1 MKKILKRRISQI
13 DHGQFDD
20 GTHPLLQHIYQLRG
34 INSSNALT
42 RSISALTTF
51 ETLTGISTAVAVLYQ
66 AITEQQHIL
75 VVGDFDADGA
85 TSTALIVK
93 ALRALG
99 ISNVN
104 YLVPDRFADG
114 YGLSENVVKHAMQ
127 VPTQLIIT
135 VDNGISSF
143 EGVRLAKKHGIK
155 VIITDHHL
163 PSHVLPEADAI
174 INPNLPNC
182 AFPSKSLA
190 GVGVAFYFMLAFRAH
205 LRKQNWFTLQGITEL
220 NMATLLDL
228 VALGTVADVVT
239 LDRNNRILVYQGIC
253 RIRHGLGSIGINTLI
268 KISNKQSDKL
278 TASDLG
284 YLLAPR
290 LNAAGR
296 MENMAIGVEL
306 LLSENAVEA
315 MEIAKELDALNNER
329 RNIEQTMQLEA
340 MGFIKQIESSLQ
352 EIPHGIVIFHPDWHQ
367 GVIGILSARIKDRY
381 YRPVISFATA
391 GNEILKGS
399 GRSIIPGFHLRDA
412 LERIDT
418 SNPGLIACFGGHAM
432 AAGLTIAK
440 KNIQKFEHCFAK
452 IAREMLDDNLLNH
465 IILSDGELASEW
477 VNYDVANLIKE
488 GGPWG
493 QGFPEPLFDGDFYL
507 HQQRIVG
514 DKHLNVVVQ
523 SCSGGP
529 LLEGIAFNVDK
540 LDWPDQ
546 SIKQIKLAYHLDI
559 NEFRGQKKLQL
570 LIRHLWVTG

>member
-1 MKKILKRRISQI
+1 MNKILKRRISQI

-51 ETLTGISTAVAVLYQ
+51 ETLTGILTAVAVLYQ
-66 AITEQQHIL
+66 AITDQQHIL

-163 PSHVLPEADAI
+163 PSQVLPEADAI

-220 NMATLLDL
+220 NMTTLLDL

-253 RIRHGLGSIGINTLI
+253 RIRHGLGSIGINALI

-306 LLSENAVEA
+306 LLSENEVEA

-329 RNIEQTMQLEA
+329 RNIEQKMQFEA

-399 GRSIIPGFHLRDA
+399 GRSIPGFHLREA

-465 IILSDGELASEW
+465 VILSDGELASEW

-507 HQQRIVG
+507 HQQRIFG